1 MHPRVRRLT
10 SPFTMDVALHACAAS
25 MCVSLAS
32 VVCVGLLPWLG
43 ARETPFT
50 ADDLAAFAAGVML
63 TDATTHQLP
72 HSYEN
77 GSNASMACVL
87 GILAFYVVD
96 LLVSAAG
103 GGRHQHVHEPS
114 RRTSPRKI
122 GETEKREEH
131 EDGSLQ
137 EAKKPLVRKKA
148 GQINSNRRHIHG
160 TREKTT
166 GMMNL
171 VADGIHN
178 YTDGLAIG
186 ATFITSGI
194 PPGWN
199 TAIAMLAHEVPQ
211 EIGDFGI
218 LICSGFSP
226 IKALFYNFLTSLTV
240 VLGTVTSLVLGTKAA
255 SGDHWMATM
264 EAATAG
270 GFIYLSVGHILPELK
285 ASLEPKR
292 MFRHV
297 LYLALGLG
305 VCLSV
310 HAFGT
315 CCDHDHGMSSDPLQ
329 AG

>member
-1 MHPRVRRLT
+1 
-10 SPFTMDVALHACAAS
+10 MDVALHACVAS

-32 VVCVGLLPWLG
+32 VVCVGLLPWFG
-43 ARETPFT
+43 ARKTLFR

-72 HSYEN
+72 HSYEK
-77 GSNASMACVL
+77 GGNASMACVL

-103 GGRHQHVHEPS
+103 GGGHHHAHAPS
-114 RRTSPRKI
+114 YRTSPGKI
-122 GETEKREEH
+122 GETEKREDHDE
-131 EDGSLQ
+131 GPLQ
-137 EAKKPLVRKKA
+137 EAENSLIRRKN
-148 GQINSNRRHIHG
+148 GRMNSNRGRIRCAG
-160 TREKTT
+160 EKTT

-186 ATFITSGI
+186 ASFITSGI
-194 PPGWN
+194 SPGWN

-218 LICSGFSP
+218 LVRSGFSP
-226 IKALFYNFLTSLTV
+226 AKALFYNFLASLTV

-264 EAATAG
+264 KAATAG

-285 ASLEPKR
+285 ASSESKH

-297 LYLALGLG
+297 LSLALGVG
-305 VCLSV
+305 VCVSV
-310 HAFGT
+310 HAYGT
-315 CCDHDHGMSSDPLQ
+315 CCDHDHGMPDGSLY